1 MLKLAKLPDRT
12 PVKITIAV
20 SPELNGKLAA
30 YAALYRAAY
39 GTTEPVAELI
49 PYMLEGFL
57 DADRGFAKARKDV
70 AEVPAVPPP
79 PKRPGRPP
87 HSESAPPPA
96 VPEPAPGG
104 DHTLPT
110 I

>member
-57 DADRGFAKARKDV
+57 DADKGFAKARKDV
-70 AEVPAVPPP
+70 GEAPAAPP
-79 PKRPGRPP
+79 PKRSGRPP
-87 HSESAPPPA
+87 RTAAPPPA
-96 VPEPAPGG
+96 AAEPASGG
-104 DHTLPT
+104 DPT
-110 I
+110 IPTT

>member
-57 DADRGFAKARKDV
+57 DADKGFVKARKDV
-70 AEVPAVPPP
+70 GEAPVVPPP
-79 PKRPGRPP
+79 LKRPGRPP
-87 HSESAPPPA
+87 RLESAPPRA
-96 VPEPAPGG
+96 APETASGREPS
-104 DHTLPT
+104 LPT
-110 I
+110 T

>member
-12 PVKITIAV
+12 PVRITIAV

-30 YAALYRAAY
+30 YAALYRATY

-57 DADRGFAKARKDV
+57 AADKGFAKARKDV
-70 AEVPAVPPP
+70 AETPAAPP

-87 HSESAPPPA
+87 RPQSGPPPA
-96 VPEPAPGG
+96 VPEPASGG
-104 DHTLPT
+104 DHTFPT
-110 I
+110 T

>member
-12 PVKITIAV
+12 PVKITISV
-20 SPELNGKLAA
+20 SPELNGNLAA

-39 GTTEPVAELI
+39 GTSEPVAELI

-57 DADRGFAKARKDV
+57 ATDRGFTKAKKDV
-70 AEVPAVPPP
+70 VETPAAPP

-87 HSESAPPPA
+87 RPPSAA
-96 VPEPAPGG
+96 EPAPAGNPA
-104 DHTLPT
+104 LSS

>member
-20 SPELNGKLAA
+20 SPELNRDLLA
-30 YAALYRAAY
+30 YAELYRAAY
-39 GTTEPVAELI
+39 AATEPVAELI

-57 DADRGFAKARKDV
+57 AADKGFAKARKDV
-70 AEVPAVPPP
+70 GETPAVPP

-87 HSESAPPPA
+87 RGPSAPQPA
-96 VPEPAPGG
+96 VPEPASGG
-104 DHTLPT
+104 DPVLPT
-110 I
+110 T